1 MSEPDKVKVVLVG
14 ETGVGKTS
22 IINQFAE
29 GKFDPGTVTSITGQF
44 SQKTL
49 DFPDGKS
56 LKFDLWDTAGQE
68 KYRSMSKIYYRDANV
83 VILVYDITNQKSFDE
98 LKEYWFKEI
107 KQNGNEDVILA
118 IAANKSD
125 LFDEMKVTN
134 EIGEAFAKEKNA
146 IFQSTSAKNDKGIKT
161 LFENIGNKILG
172 SNKNPVGNGDNK
184 VVNITGQNG
193 EINKKKKCC

>member
-1 MSEPDKVKVVLVG
+1 
-14 ETGVGKTS
+14 
-22 IINQFAE
+22 
-29 GKFDPGTVTSITGQF
+29 
-44 SQKTL
+44 
-49 DFPDGKS
+49 
-56 LKFDLWDTAGQE
+56 
-68 KYRSMSKIYYRDANV
+68 MSKIYYRDAKV
-83 VILVYDITNQKSFDE
+83 VILVYDITNQKTFDE
-98 LKEYWFKEI
+98 LKKYWFEQI
-107 KQNGNEDVILA
+107 KQNGNKDIIIA

-134 EIGEAFAKEKNA
+134 EVGEALAKEKNA